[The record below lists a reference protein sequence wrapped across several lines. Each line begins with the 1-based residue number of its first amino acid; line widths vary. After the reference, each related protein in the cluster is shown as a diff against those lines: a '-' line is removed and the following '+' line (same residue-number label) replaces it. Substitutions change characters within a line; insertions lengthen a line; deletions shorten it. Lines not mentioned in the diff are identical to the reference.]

1 MFSFKSLAQKYF
13 PSRRHWDRRKKKF
26 PLRVFSVEG
35 VFVPY
40 RVKVTM
46 DEGSSV
52 HLFPRREQEDPSIFS
67 ATKRLGRFS
76 KASMRE
82 TNIITSPSEVQRHE
96 KRSRGEFGSGRVFF
110 FFPLQGSRRGHG
122 HSMASRAADGGVL
135 LFLMGKC
142 HSIALAVLFSRS
154 FSIGFGGCFRVSC
167 TVVSITTD

>member
-1 MFSFKSLAQKYF
+1 MRGLMDSWQDWKSRKPFVLIQESRSKIFSIQTPLGQEE
-13 PSRRHWDRRKKKF
+13 KKKF

-40 RVKVTM
+40 RVKVTT

-67 ATKRLGRFS
+67 VTKRLGRFS

-82 TNIITSPSEVQRHE
+82 TNIITSPREVQRHE

-110 FFPLQGSRRGHG
+110 FFFLSRGQ
-122 HSMASRAADGGVL
+122 GGV
-135 LFLMGKC
+135 MGTVWPL
-142 HSIALAVLFSRS
+142 ALQ
-154 FSIGFGGCFRVSC
+154 
-167 TVVSITTD
+167 TVVFYCF